1 MPWRLVPS
9 EAEKIVRF
17 GPFETNLH
25 TGETRKYGIR
35 IRLGGQPTQILTTLL
50 ERPGEVVTREELR
63 HQLWADDTFVEFE
76 NGLNNAVKK
85 LRSALGDSADKPL
98 YVETLPRVGYRFVAP
113 IEPSAERAAAD
124 RGSSE
129 AVQPDGIALPAK
141 RRAQVRR
148 WALGFCLAVLAF
160 VVYGFVS
167 PVPVPRVTGFP
178 ANASVRALDGFAHIV
193 TDGVRVYFLERA
205 GDHDNLVQTST
216 AGGSTSI
223 G

>member
-1 MPWRLVPS
+1 MVSGSVQP
-9 EAEKIVRF
+9 EKIVRF

-50 ERPGEVVTREELR
+50 ERPGEVITREELR

-113 IEPSAERAAAD
+113 IEPGAERAAAD
-124 RGSSE
+124 RGSAE
-129 AVQPDGIALPAK
+129 AIQANGLALSTK
-141 RRAQVRR
+141 RPVRL
-148 WALGFCLAVLAF
+148 WPWGLGFSLVVLG
-160 VVYGFVS
+160 VVLYGFLS
-167 PVPVPRVTGFP
+167 PCRPRG
-178 ANASVRALDGFAHIV
+178 
-193 TDGVRVYFLERA
+193 
-205 GDHDNLVQTST
+205 
-216 AGGSTSI
+216 
-223 G
+223 